1 MKYSFTK
8 EEETLFTL
16 RYIWSEKGYK
26 KYRLSQA
33 EEYDFYVRNKEFLD
47 NREIISFTD
56 KDGVLMALKPDI
68 TLSLVRSIEDI
79 ESEIQR
85 IMYFENV
92 YRIPQLSESF
102 KEIMQTGL
110 ECFGPLTKK
119 EIVEVVELAQES
131 LELINSNYYL
141 SISHMGVINSLLKGI
156 DKEDCEIIIENLK
169 RRNISKLRKLANE
182 KDYLKRNVECFITLL
197 SETLTKREIC
207 TYLRNNDV
215 DNESIVELEAIINEN
230 DSERIVFDF
239 SQLGAFG
246 YYNGLILKGYI
257 YSSPIP
263 ILRGGEYSLLLKK
276 MEKKI
281 KRAIG
286 FALYM
291 NEIEEREN
299 D

>member
-16 RYIWSEKGYK
+16 RYIWGEKGYK

-68 TLSLVRSIEDI
+68 TLSLVRSIEDK

-119 EIVEVVELAQES
+119 EIVEVVALAQES
-131 LELINSNYYL
+131 LGVINSNYYL
-141 SISHMGVINSLLKGI
+141 SISHMGVINSLLNGI

-169 RRNISKLRKLANE
+169 KKKYFKVKETNRR
-182 KDYLKRNVECFITLL
+182 
-197 SETLTKREIC
+197 
-207 TYLRNNDV
+207 
-215 DNESIVELEAIINEN
+215 
-230 DSERIVFDF
+230 ERI
-239 SQLGAFG
+239 
-246 YYNGLILKGYI
+246 
-257 YSSPIP
+257 
-263 ILRGGEYSLLLKK
+263 LKK
-276 MEKKI
+276 KC
-281 KRAIG
+281 
-286 FALYM
+286 
-291 NEIEEREN
+291 
-299 D
+299 